1 MQENADYFF
10 SPLSFLAR
18 PLAWV
23 QQHLQKLFHAFAEAC
38 STTWVSRQRNGAIR
52 HAALPGLFLSDS
64 LRGDNGISADEKVGK
79 VEFFSPEREKCEE
92 TAGEPGRDGG
102 GVTAIYTVSS
112 TGANDVERSG
122 IVVTPPALGNHRRIG
137 SAC

>member
-1 MQENADYFF
+1 MQIIFF
-10 SPLSFLAR
+10 PPFSFLAR

-38 STTWVSRQRNGAIR
+38 STTRVSRQRNGAIR

-79 VEFFSPEREKCEE
+79 VEVFFPPGGRNAKRLRVNLEG
-92 TAGEPGRDGG
+92 TAVASLLFIPSHPQVRTMWNAAGLL
-102 GVTAIYTVSS
+102 S
-112 TGANDVERSG
+112 
-122 IVVTPPALGNHRRIG
+122 HRRR
-137 SAC
+137 

>member
-1 MQENADYFF
+1 MRTKRWEKLSFF
-10 SPLSFLAR
+10 SP
-18 PLAWV
+18 
-23 QQHLQKLFHAFAEAC
+23 
-38 STTWVSRQRNGAIR
+38 G
-52 HAALPGLFLSDS
+52 
-64 LRGDNGISADEKVGK
+64 
-79 VEFFSPEREKCEE
+79 REKCEE
-92 TAGEPGRDGG
+92 TAGEPGGDGG